1 MMNTDSS
8 KIKTPTPE
16 KFNVTQDVT
25 GLSISYRWFSPSYIF
40 LAFFCLFWDGF
51 LVFWYTFAFSQDAPW
66 LMFVFPLLHLG
77 VGIGLTY
84 TALAGFYNS
93 TAITAGQGKLTIQ
106 HGPLPWPGNRTLP
119 ATDITQLYSEQRM
132 VQARNGAHPRFQLSV
147 VTRENR
153 KIRLIANMDEPD
165 EVRFLERT
173 LEEHLGIHNRPV
185 EGEMS
190 G

>member
-1 MMNTDSS
+1 MNTNNNQ
-8 KIKTPTPE
+8 IKAPTPE
-16 KFNVTQDVT
+16 TFTLNHDAN

-51 LVFWYTFAFSQDAPW
+51 LVFWYSVAFAQDAPW

-77 VGIGLTY
+77 VGVGLTY

-93 TAITAGQGKLTIQ
+93 TSVRAGQGKLTIQ
-106 HGPLPWPGNRTLP
+106 HGPLPWPGNKTVP
-119 ATDITQLYSEQRM
+119 STDIIQLYAEQRM
-132 VQARNGAHPRFQLSV
+132 VHSRNGTHPRYQLSAI
-147 VTRENR
+147 TRDNR
-153 KIRLIANMDEPD
+153 KLRLIANMDEPD
-165 EVRFLERT
+165 TVRFLERKI
-173 LEEHLGIHNRPV
+173 EEYLGIENRPV